1 MKWVIKLFKLGT
13 LISLIS
19 MIAVVS
25 IQVFA
30 RFFLEAA
37 PHWTEEAARI
47 FFIYT
52 VAFGTG
58 LGINDNSFIR
68 LDLIEQYLPIGM
80 SYWLDFIINIFT
92 IVFAVFMITGSFYFI
107 RMGLDERSPA
117 LEISMAFI
125 FFSTAIIGFAIGIF
139 TLKHLF
145 INKGKKGRL

>member
-80 SYWLDFIINIFT
+80 SYWLDFIINIFN

-139 TLKHLF
+139 
-145 INKGKKGRL
+145 